1 MYCVINSFAQLST
14 TVTTA
19 CYIMVQNKVQKNIS
33 SFFGNP
39 KRKVDS
45 EKNAPPSKKQQCT
58 DTLDVPSTNP
68 STSSTVSESTQAHT
82 TELLVTSSKTFSDK
96 ILVSSHGLND
106 VSPTQVFLEKFP
118 PKKYGEK
125 YRSFSSAWYKG
136 RPWLEYST
144 LWELR
149 SVNGTNEL
157 KILVYWNHDE
167 RYFCVRMTD
176 FRSF

>member
-1 MYCVINSFAQLST
+1 MPHSTIFNEKISPMYCIINSFAQLST

-58 DTLDVPSTNP
+58 DTLDVPCTNP

-96 ILVSSHGLND
+96 ISVSSHGLND

-125 YRSFSSAWYKG
+125 YRSFSSAWYSVVFCG
-136 RPWLEYST
+136 NRWCILFPVLSVRCECAYS
-144 LWELR
+144 
-149 SVNGTNEL
+149 
-157 KILVYWNHDE
+157 KILYRGV
-167 RYFCVRMTD
+167 
-176 FRSF
+176 